1 MDAAVKQMV
10 GHYIGGKAVEG
21 TSGRFGDVYNP
32 ATGAVTKSVALASAS
47 EVDAAVANAA
57 EAFPAW
63 AEIPPAR
70 RVQVLYRYRELLI
83 QHMDEMARLLSSEHG
98 KTVDDAKGSITRGL
112 EVVEFACGIPQML
125 KGEFSE
131 GVASGVD
138 SWSMRQPLGVVAGI
152 TPFNFPAMVP
162 MWMFPVAIACGNT
175 FVLKPSERNPS
186 CAGFMAQLLTD
197 AGLPDGVVN
206 VVNGDKEAVDTLLAH
221 PTIQA
226 VSFVGSTTV
235 GEDIYKAGC
244 AHGKRVQALCGAKNH
259 MVVMPD
265 ADMGQVV
272 DAVMGAAYGS
282 AGERCMAIS
291 VVVAVGDDTADRM
304 MEHLVPR
311 IETLKVGAFDQ
322 EGVEMGPVI
331 TPDARDRIKGYIDRG
346 VEEGAELVVDGRDIS
361 IPGYESGCFVGATV
375 FDKVTPQ
382 MSVYTD
388 EIFGPVL
395 SVVRAKNYEEALQ
408 LVNDHEYGNGTAI
421 FTRDGDTA
429 RDYGHRARIG
439 MVGVNVPIPVPLAFH
454 SFGGWKRSLFGDHYM
469 HGPEG
474 VRFYT
479 RMKTLTSRWPS
490 GIKEGAVFNFKAGGE
505 H

>member
-1 MDAAVKQMV
+1 MSTEGKKVV
-10 GHYIGGKAVEG
+10 GHYIGGQSVIGA
-21 TSGRFGDVYNP
+21 SGREGGVYNP
-32 ATGAVTKSVALASAS
+32 ATNKLIRNVALADAA
-47 EVDAAVANAA
+47 EVDKAVSNAA
-57 EAFPAW
+57 EAFHDW
-63 AEIPPAR
+63 AEMPPAR

-83 QHMDEMARLLSSEHG
+83 QNIDEMARLLSSEHG

-112 EVVEFACGIPQML
+112 EVVEFACGIPQLL

-131 GVASGVD
+131 SVSSGVD

-186 CAGFMAQLLTD
+186 CAAFMANLLTE
-197 AGLPDGVVN
+197 AGLPDGVLN
-206 VVNGDKEAVDTLLAH
+206 VVNGDKEAVDSLLSH
-221 PTIQA
+221 PSVQA
-226 VSFVGSTTV
+226 VSFVGSTAV
-235 GEDIYKAGC
+235 GEYVYQTGC
-244 AHGKRVQALCGAKNH
+244 AHGTRVQAHCGANNQ
-259 MVVMPD
+259 MVVRPD

-291 VVVAVGDDTADRM
+291 VVVAVGEDTADRM
-304 MEHLVPR
+304 MEQLVPR
-311 IETLKVGAFDQ
+311 IETLKVGAYDQ
-322 EGVEMGPVI
+322 AGVEMGPVI
-331 TPDARDRIKGYIDRG
+331 TPDARDRIKNYIDRG
-346 VEEGAELVVDGRDIS
+346 VEEGADLVVDGRNIS

-375 FDKVTPQ
+375 FDRVKPEMAIYQ
-382 MSVYTD
+382 D

-395 SVVRAKNYEEALQ
+395 SVVRAESYEAALQ

-421 FTRDGDTA
+421 FTRDGDAA
-429 RDYGHRARIG
+429 RDFGHRAQIG

-454 SFGGWKRSLFGDHYM
+454 SFGGWKRSLFGDHFM